1 MGSSPSK
8 VGIHLKPFH
17 KTAAGIFRTPV
28 ALLHRRST
36 IRSLM
41 LHGRRT
47 GKKCDSAP
55 RDLAP
60 LSSPYRTAIL
70 GAALTTLDDCE
81 GQPMAEPAPGL
92 RTLPHAV
99 FLERMAGA
107 PSVSSSDA
115 RLGRAAFVALRL
127 VDLLAHDREALH
139 PGAFHYQHVAT
150 ERACRDLP
158 ADKTETTHLV
168 GVVGGAADAFQ
179 AQDARLVVPA
189 LLAYAH
195 YLEAEM
201 RLEEALDTLE
211 TSLNVGEQDLRPA
224 DRTDIRLR
232 IARVLRKLN
241 RFDAAERCYEAAGTL
256 AAASNDPHSLLLSR
270 IGHANSVMG
279 RGKLGEAERLLREA
293 LVEAEALG
301 DADVQARVRQGLAVT
316 LTTLGQP
323 LEAIPHIWRAVR
335 LFEDDIS
342 RTRALADLGGLL
354 LIVGEIAS
362 AERALGEAVRLGGE
376 QDYATN
382 ALIELMNC
390 ASFRRDRLGF
400 ERWRERCEER
410 RDTMPP
416 NILVDFT
423 LKTGIG
429 LARFGQIDR
438 SEALLGV
445 ALGMAERARLHEFVF
460 RIERIKRGLR
470 ACTEPLEAAQQATA
484 APEWQQEAIREVSAQ
499 LADLTP

>member
-1 MGSSPSK
+1 M
-8 VGIHLKPFH
+8 
-17 KTAAGIFRTPV
+17 T
-28 ALLHRRST
+28 
-36 IRSLM
+36 
-41 LHGRRT
+41 
-47 GKKCDSAP
+47 
-55 RDLAP
+55 
-60 LSSPYRTAIL
+60 
-70 GAALTTLDDCE
+70 
-81 GQPMAEPAPGL
+81 AEPAPEL

-107 PSVSSSDA
+107 PSASSSEA

-127 VDLLAHDREALH
+127 VDLLAHEREALH
-139 PGAFHYQHVAT
+139 ADAFHYQHVAT

-168 GVVGGAADAFQ
+168 GLVEGAADAFQ

-195 YLEAEM
+195 YLEDEM

-211 TSLNVGEQDLRPA
+211 TSLSVGEQDLRPL

-232 IARVLRKLN
+232 TARVLRKLN

-279 RGKLGEAERLLREA
+279 RGKLGDAERLLREA

-301 DADVQARVRQGLAVT
+301 DADAQARVRQGIAVT
-316 LTTLGQP
+316 LTTRGQP

-354 LIVGEIAS
+354 LIVGDTVG
-362 AERALGEAVRLGGE
+362 AERALMQVVRRADSEEA
-376 QDYATN
+376 TSN
-382 ALIELMNC
+382 ASIELMNC

-400 ERWRERCEER
+400 ERWRERCEAR
-410 RDTMPP
+410 RESMPP
-416 NILVDFT
+416 NMVVDFA
-423 LKTGIG
+423 LKTAIG
-429 LARFGQIDR
+429 LARFGQLDR
-438 SEALLGV
+438 AEALLDV
-445 ALGMAERARLHEFVF
+445 ALHDAQEGGLHEFLF
-460 RIERIKRGLR
+460 RIERIKNGLR
-470 ACTEPLEAAQQATA
+470 ACTEPLEVGLEGVTTKLHS
-484 APEWQQEAIREVSAQ
+484 EAVREVSASLAQ
-499 LADLTP
+499 LEE